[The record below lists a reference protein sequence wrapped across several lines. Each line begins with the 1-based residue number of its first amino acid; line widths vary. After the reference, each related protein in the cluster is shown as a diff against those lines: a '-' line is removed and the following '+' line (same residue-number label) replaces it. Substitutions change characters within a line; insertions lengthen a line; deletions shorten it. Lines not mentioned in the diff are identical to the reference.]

1 MTSDRQREA
10 NKNNASKSTG
20 PRSAKGKA
28 KSRRNALKHGLTAE
42 RLLLPDEDPK
52 EFDALR
58 NDLFDRFEPIDAL
71 EGRLV
76 ARVTDLLWRL
86 QRIPTYGVALLA
98 WSKRRQHRN
107 EMLEDDF
114 REKLEYIEESAKQED
129 LRDLGQRIAKLLG
142 QDLIGK
148 LDRYEKSIA
157 NQLMV
162 TLQKLEDLQN
172 NRLKTI
178 DIIAQRQKNQSEGE
192 PAASEKLAE
201 M

>member
-1 MTSDRQREA
+1 MTSDRKREA

-52 EFDALR
+52 EFDALC
-58 NDLFDRFEPIDAL
+58 NDLFDRFQPIDAL

-86 QRIPTYGVALLA
+86 QRIPRYGVALLT
-98 WSKRRQHRN
+98 WSKQRQHRN
-107 EMLEDDF
+107 EILDDDF
-114 REKLEYIEESAKQED
+114 REKLEYIEEGAKQED

-172 NRLKTI
+172 NRFKTI
-178 DIIAQRQKNQSEGE
+178 DMIAQRQKNQSERE
-192 PAASEKLAE
+192 ARAAEHAG
-201 M
+201 